1 MTAAG
6 PPRHF
11 AAIARRRSVSER
23 SGHSQWFMS
32 TRPNKQIALRA
43 LTGAFINR
51 DPNVVEHFTA
61 NYIQHNPT
69 IPNGPAAIKD
79 LIPKLPKDFSYQPGM
94 VVAEGDLV
102 MVHGRYVGWGPK
114 PMIAVDMF
122 RIEGG
127 KVAEHWDVMQEEVPA
142 SDSANGNSMFS
153 VPEGK

>member
-1 MTAAG
+1 METN
-6 PPRHF
+6 R
-11 AAIARRRSVSER
+11 
-23 SGHSQWFMS
+23 
-32 TRPNKQIALRA
+32 QIALRA

-79 LIPKLPKDFSYQPGM
+79 LIPRLPKDFSYQPGM

-114 PMIAVDMF
+114 PMIVVDIF

-127 KVAEHWDVMQEEVPA
+127 KVAEHWDVMQKEVPA

-153 VPEGK
+153 ASEGK